1 MGLNKKSVRYV
12 IMMFGICGFPDLNK
26 VRICEL
32 GNTRIRHG
40 ANSYIKK
47 LTKKRFETAKLFFE
61 YLGAEDVSID
71 LNGKDGAL
79 VIDLS
84 NPVDVKALG
93 GQFDIVLNAGTAEH
107 VENQAILFKNIYNL
121 CKQGGILISMV
132 PPLGSKHGLYQYD
145 TEFFI
150 LDDKWKII
158 DLAIT
163 NSVFNPRRKHNNL
176 SMIYCTQWKR

>member
-1 MGLNKKSVRYV
+1 MGLTGKSLRYV
-12 IMMFGICGFPDLNK
+12 LMMFDVCGFSNLDG

-32 GNTRIRHG
+32 GNTVIRNSAYKYVYRITH
-40 ANSYIKK
+40 KK
-47 LTKKRFETAKLFFE
+47 FTTAKLFFE
-61 YLGAEDVSID
+61 YMGAKDISID
-71 LNGKDGAL
+71 MNGLDGSLSINLNNP
-79 VIDLS
+79 IDIEE
-84 NPVDVKALG
+84 LG